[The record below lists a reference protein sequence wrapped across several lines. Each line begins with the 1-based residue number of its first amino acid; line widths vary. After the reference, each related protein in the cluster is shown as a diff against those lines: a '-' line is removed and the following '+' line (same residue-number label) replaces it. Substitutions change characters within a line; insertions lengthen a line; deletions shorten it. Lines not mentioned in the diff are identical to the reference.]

1 MIQIYSVL
9 TTKYMH
15 LSFQI
20 NYIKLTVLA
29 GKETFF
35 VLEAL
40 LVDNLKPSC
49 KSPTTLKTQGTRKYS
64 IIKTWIWTISS

>member
-49 KSPTTLKTQGTRKYS
+49 KSPTTLKTLNKEIQHYKNLDMDH
-64 IIKTWIWTISS
+64 